1 MGHFSITMNAT
12 TKKALQA
19 RLTQLTASVEALPE
33 DIFSDEQARNQVQG
47 QISGLKAAID
57 TPLETVFDI
66 LLQVCLLRVLKGPC
80 CEAML

>member
-1 MGHFSITMNAT
+1 MGHFSINMNAT

-47 QISGLKAAID
+47 QISGLKAAVD

-66 LLQVCLLRVLKGPC
+66 LLQVCL
-80 CEAML
+80 

>member
-12 TKKALQA
+12 TKETLQA
-19 RLTQLTASVEALPE
+19 HLIQLTASVEALPE

-47 QISGLKAAID
+47 QLSGLKAAVD

-66 LLQVCLLRVLKGPC
+66 LLQVCL
-80 CEAML
+80 